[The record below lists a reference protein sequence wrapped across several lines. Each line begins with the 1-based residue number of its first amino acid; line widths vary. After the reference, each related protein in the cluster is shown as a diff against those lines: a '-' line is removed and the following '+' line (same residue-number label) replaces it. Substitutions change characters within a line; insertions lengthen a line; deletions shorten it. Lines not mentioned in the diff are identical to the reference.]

1 VLKAVTNR
9 KVVKCSFP
17 TVELEAIG
25 NKSFDD
31 CLQLNKDFICFHR
44 MTQVYPRKLAA
55 SFAAI
60 LLAWA
65 AFLAINHLLCKLPAV
80 PTRTAENK

>member
-1 VLKAVTNR
+1 ML
-9 KVVKCSFP
+9 SFP

-31 CLQLNKDFICFHR
+31 CFRQLNKDFICFHR
-44 MTQVYPRKLAA
+44 MTQVYPLQKPAA

-65 AFLAINHLLCKLPAV
+65 
-80 PTRTAENK
+80 RS